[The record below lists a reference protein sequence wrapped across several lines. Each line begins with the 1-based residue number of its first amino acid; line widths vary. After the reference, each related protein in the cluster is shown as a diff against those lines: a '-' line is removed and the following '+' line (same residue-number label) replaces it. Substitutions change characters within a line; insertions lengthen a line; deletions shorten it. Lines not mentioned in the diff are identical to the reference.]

1 MSSFPAQNEKVINE
15 LEALIEKL
23 GYGILDT
30 TFEIH
35 NKRVT
40 NLVVFGKK
48 RLKYNKNNLLAVQDL
63 ANRIHKAGE
72 KKETTRLTITV
83 DVRNGF
89 VEEMLILSRIMLKY
103 EQTEAQTANTP

>member
-1 MSSFPAQNEKVINE
+1 MGSFPAQNEKVITE
-15 LEALIEKL
+15 LEALIERL

-48 RLKYNKNNLLAVQDL
+48 RLKYNKDNLVAMQDL
-63 ANRIHKAGE
+63 AKRVAKAQDN
-72 KKETTRLTITV
+72 KETTRLTVTI
-83 DVRNGF
+83 DIRNGF
-89 VEEMLILSRIMLKY
+89 IEEMLILSRIILKY
-103 EQTEAQTANTP
+103 EQNEATSANTT